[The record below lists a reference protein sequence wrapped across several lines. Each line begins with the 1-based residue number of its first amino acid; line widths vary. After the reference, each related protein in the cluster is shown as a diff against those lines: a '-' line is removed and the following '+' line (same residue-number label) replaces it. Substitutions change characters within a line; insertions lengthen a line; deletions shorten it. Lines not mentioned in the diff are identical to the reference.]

1 MKEKQ
6 KTYQC
11 IEHGEIF
18 YIDAKNME
26 QAIEFASIY
35 GGSVIKEVK
44 LKVDITLSNPI
55 DNKYSFNDE
64 EVNYNELLKIIEDE
78 ITTNLLFSNSS
89 IKWVYIK
96 EVK

>member
-1 MKEKQ
+1 MDK
-6 KTYQC
+6 
-11 IEHGEIF
+11 
-18 YIDAKNME
+18 D
-26 QAIEFASIY
+26 
-35 GGSVIKEVK
+35 IKEVK

>member
-1 MKEKQ
+1 MDK
-6 KTYQC
+6 
-11 IEHGEIF
+11 
-18 YIDAKNME
+18 D
-26 QAIEFASIY
+26 
-35 GGSVIKEVK
+35 IKEVK

-78 ITTNLLFSNSS
+78 IITNLLFSNSS
-89 IKWVYIK
+89 IKWVNIK

>member
-1 MKEKQ
+1 MK
-6 KTYQC
+6 
-11 IEHGEIF
+11 
-18 YIDAKNME
+18 D
-26 QAIEFASIY
+26 
-35 GGSVIKEVK
+35 IKEVK

-78 ITTNLLFSNSS
+78 IITNLLFSNSS
-89 IKWVYIK
+89 IKWVNIK